1 MPNDIMTN
9 YHTHWVVRLKLLFIM
24 LLTMGAPF
32 NKIHASHCSPKKF
45 HHFLVI
51 FSEIH
56 HEIPQFLFI
65 NQWLLTWFT
74 DEMPWFTDEKPS
86 STDDSSWFDGE
97 ISQNFAGPSAPAC
110 RAPASAPLGTRF
122 LGDDSPRRGAGSRG
136 DTGGATKKWWI
147 RMWFLW
153 HLPSGKLT

>member
-32 NKIHASHCSPKKF
+32 NKIHASHCSPKKYHYF
-45 HHFLVI
+45 FSVF

-65 NQWLLTWFT
+65 N
-74 DEMPWFTDEKPS
+74 E
-86 STDDSSWFDGE
+86 
-97 ISQNFAGPSAPAC
+97 
-110 RAPASAPLGTRF
+110 
-122 LGDDSPRRGAGSRG
+122 
-136 DTGGATKKWWI
+136 
-147 RMWFLW
+147 
-153 HLPSGKLT
+153 